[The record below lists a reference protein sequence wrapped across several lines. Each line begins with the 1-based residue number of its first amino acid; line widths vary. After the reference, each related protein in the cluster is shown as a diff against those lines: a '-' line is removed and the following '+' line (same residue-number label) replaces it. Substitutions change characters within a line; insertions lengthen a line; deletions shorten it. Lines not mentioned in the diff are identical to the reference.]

1 MKENTKRYV
10 KLSIILYI
18 VILSVALVGP
28 LAWFVYEKS
37 ATVKTEDESRIV
49 VGEYLEICFD
59 DHDDDPNN
67 DEWVTDI
74 GVTNVAKFPD
84 VSVTPNGKVWY
95 PVSLNEGD
103 KLLVG
108 DDSQGVYRNVTA
120 TPEGYYVRLDLKI
133 RASRGLTVYLHND
146 SYVRGDMTKTDA
158 NVKVDENTEVSFSR
172 DAVAGASRVGFFD
185 ENGNA
190 KCVWVPNANYQL
202 LFDEETGDVNGF
214 AQTGAAESEYLYL
227 NVDEASNN
235 RVDEGAEYEKW
246 SSDLIYT
253 GTLAIDGNVNDA
265 KPIVTF
271 TDAGEQ
277 KVSLYIWV
285 EGSDREANTVLSGG
299 SISYLLK
306 FVGIDPKVT
315 SNVNIDDVSYDSG
328 KLVYTS
334 SGNEVGGEILY
345 SYDAQSWTPYNTK
358 NPDLTKGN
366 SVLYVRAKE
375 TANEQAGEIKEIPIH

>member
-1 MKENTKRYV
+1 MKIPRF
-10 KLSIILYI
+10 
-18 VILSVALVGP
+18 LSVETL
-28 LAWFVYEKS
+28 
-37 ATVKTEDESRIV
+37 
-49 VGEYLEICFD
+49 
-59 DHDDDPNN
+59 
-67 DEWVTDI
+67 
-74 GVTNVAKFPD
+74 
-84 VSVTPNGKVWY
+84 WY
-95 PVSLNEGD
+95 G
-103 KLLVG
+103 G
-108 DDSQGVYRNVTA
+108 CA
-120 TPEGYYVRLDLKI
+120 
-133 RASRGLTVYLHND
+133 
-146 SYVRGDMTKTDA
+146 
-158 NVKVDENTEVSFSR
+158 VDNQ
-172 DAVAGASRVGFFD
+172 AFFD

-227 NVDEASNN
+227 NVDEANNN
-235 RVDEGAEYEKW
+235 RVDEGTEYEKW

-299 SISYLLK
+299 SLSYLLK

-345 SYDAQSWTPYNTK
+345 SYDAQSWTPYNK
-358 NPDLTKGN
+358 IDIFSN
-366 SVLYVRAKE
+366 Y
-375 TANEQAGEIKEIPIH
+375 